1 MSEPTAEK
9 TNLSNTRVTDKEEL
23 EEIVVLAGVH
33 DEGGVLAVV
42 KGGGETVMESQR
54 MRCSV
59 SGARPLRR
67 RPRVALVW
75 PSSSLP
81 SKCDSHP

>member
-23 EEIVVLAGVH
+23 EEIVVFAGVH

-54 MRCSV
+54 VGGCGVLSV
-59 SGARPLRR
+59 VRGLSGEGH
-67 RPRVALVW
+67 ALHLFGLQVHC
-75 PSSSLP
+75 LT
-81 SKCDSHP
+81 

>member
-9 TNLSNTRVTDKEEL
+9 TNLSNTRITDKEEL

-75 PSSSLP
+75 SSSSLP
-81 SKCDSHP
+81 MRDSHP